1 MLTLNRFVWIGVFA
15 LFFGLHSA
23 FAQTQPFAGGFKGTE
38 NLTFD
43 GKGSLYVSD
52 TNHLWKVG
60 MDGKA
65 TALYSRDPQT
75 DGISLGAV
83 RIGPEGKVYF
93 SVGNRILV
101 LNPADNSIAEFVRGI
116 KGFANGN
123 CFDDRGNFF
132 IADSQA
138 KILYVVPAGTKAL
151 KVLKEKPGWING
163 LVWDRKDNT
172 LYFTLSAPGRVGGFR
187 LSDDGLSIREEITVV
202 KFPLGGLDDLTLDAA
217 GNFYVCLW
225 LNGKVIKVSPDGK
238 KEVFLDKIDGPSSV
252 AFGLGPDADT
262 LFICVKGGNT
272 KFEGTQVVKIKTAS
286 KGYLLPFLEAK

>member
-1 MLTLNRFVWIGVFA
+1 MTMLKRLFLIVACA
-15 LFFGLHSA
+15 LWLGLPSA
-23 FAQTQPFAGGFKGTE
+23 FAQTQTFADGFKGPE
-38 NLTFD
+38 NLAFD
-43 GKGSLYVSD
+43 GQANLYVSD
-52 TNHLWKVG
+52 TNHLWKMG

-65 TALYSRDPQT
+65 TALYARDPQT

-93 SVGNRILV
+93 SVGNRILR
-101 LNPADNSIAEFVRGI
+101 LDPKDNSVAEFVRGI

-123 CFDDRGNFF
+123 AFDDRGNFF
-132 IADSQA
+132 IADSQE
-138 KILYVVPAGTKAL
+138 KILYVVPAGTQEL
-151 KVLKEKPGWING
+151 KVLKQKPGWING
-163 LVWDRKDNT
+163 LVWNRKDNT

-202 KFPLGGLDDLTLDAA
+202 KFTFGGLDDLTLDAA

-225 LNGKVIKVSPDGK
+225 LNGKIMKVSPDGK

-262 LFICVKGGNT
+262 LFITVKGGNT
-272 KFEGTQVVKIKTAS
+272 KFEGTQLVKIKTS
-286 KGYLLPFLEAK
+286 SQGILPPFVSAK